1 MATQVNANNLVK
13 FYTGTALPAHPVE
26 NHIYFIIGE
35 EAYGENGE
43 QKKPVGQIYKGSQLV
58 AEIND
63 DLKIAEIEAAINALD
78 EKLSKEIDDHIKLYE
93 ALVKLVEGH
102 GTRLTTAEGK
112 LTTLIGEDANKSV
125 RTIANEELVKQLIP
139 ENATEAL
146 DTLQE
151 IAAWIQAH
159 PGDAAAMNKAIE
171 DLETLVGT
179 LPEGITATNVTGY
192 IAEVKTA
199 LEQSISTEQARA
211 EAAEKAN
218 ADAIAAE
225 AERAAA
231 AEKVNADAIAAETAR
246 AEAAEKD
253 LKAAADTLKGRVDA
267 FDKILDDDGSVTQ
280 AIAEMAI
287 ELKAYADQAEA
298 DAIKTSKEYTDA
310 EIDKVEGTI
319 SGIQAVIETL
329 AKDSDLDALEGRVAT
344 AEGEID
350 ALQGLTEQ
358 HTTQIGE
365 LNDNMGVVANLTT
378 EAKTVVGAINEN
390 AADIAT
396 NATNIA
402 NNVSDIALLYDALQW
417 HQIGE

>member
-13 FYTGTALPAHPVE
+13 FYTGTALPANPIE

-35 EAYGENGE
+35 EAYGEGG
-43 QKKPVGQIYKGSQLV
+43 KKPVGQIYKGSKLV

-63 DLKIAEIEAAINALD
+63 ELKIAEIEAAITALD
-78 EKLSKEIDDHIKLYE
+78 NKLSKEIDDHIALYE
-93 ALVKLVEGH
+93 ALVLLVEGQ

-112 LTTLIGEDANKSV
+112 LTKLIGEDADKSV

-139 ENATEAL
+139 ENAAEAL

-192 IAEVKTA
+192 IAEVKAA
-199 LEQSISTEQARA
+199 LEQSISGEQARA
-211 EAAEKAN
+211 EAAEKDLD
-218 ADAIAAE
+218 DAIKAE

-231 AEKVNADAIAAETAR
+231 AEKVNADAIAAEKAR

-253 LKAAADTLKGRVDA
+253 LKDAADLLKGRVDA
-267 FDKILDDDGSVTQ
+267 FDHILDEEGSVTQ
-280 AIAEMAI
+280 AIAAMEAS
-287 ELKAYADQAEA
+287 LKQYADQAEA
-298 DAIKTSKEYTDA
+298 DAIQTSKDYTDD
-310 EIDKVEGTI
+310 EIERVEGTI
-319 SGIQAVIETL
+319 SQMQAEIETL
-329 AKDSDLDALEGRVAT
+329 AKDSDLDALAERVT
-344 AEGEID
+344 EAEGDID
-350 ALQGLTEQ
+350 DLETLTDQ
-358 HTTQIGE
+358 HTTLIGE
-365 LNDNMGVVANLTT
+365 LRTELGKAEDLSSETATTVVA
-378 EAKTVVGAINEN
+378 AVNEN
-390 AADIAT
+390 AAKIAT
-396 NATNIA
+396 NTTDIA

>member
-13 FYTGTALPAHPVE
+13 FYTGTELPLNPVA

-35 EAYGENGE
+35 EAYGTEGA
-43 QKKPVGQIYKGSQLV
+43 KKPVGQIYKGSQLV

-78 EKLSKEIDDHIKLYE
+78 EKLSKEIDDHIALYE
-93 ALVKLVEGH
+93 ALVELVESH

-139 ENATEAL
+139 ENAAEAL

-171 DLETLVGT
+171 DLETLVGS
-179 LPEGITATNVTGY
+179 LPEGVTATNVTGY
-192 IAEVKTA
+192 IAEVKAA
-199 LEQSISTEQARA
+199 LEQSIAGEKARA
-211 EAAEKAN
+211 EAAEKDLD
-218 ADAIAAE
+218 DAIKAE

-231 AEKVNADAIAAETAR
+231 AEKVNADAIAAEKIR
-246 AEAAEKD
+246 AEAAEK
-253 LKAAADTLKGRVDA
+253 ANADDIDELTERMNA
-267 FDKILDDDGSVTQ
+267 FDKILDDEGSVTQ
-280 AIAEMAI
+280 AIAKMAV

-298 DAIKTSKEYTDA
+298 DAISTSKAYTDA

-319 SGIQAVIETL
+319 SEMQAEIETL
-329 AKDSDLDALEGRVAT
+329 AKDADLDALAERVT
-344 AEGEID
+344 EAEKDID
-350 ALQGLTEQ
+350 DLESLTEQ
-358 HTTQIGE
+358 HTTLIGE
-365 LNDNMGVVANLTT
+365 LRTELGKADDLSSETATTVVA
-378 EAKTVVGAINEN
+378 AVNEN
-390 AADIAT
+390 AANIAT

>member
-13 FYTGTALPAHPVE
+13 FYTGTELPLNPVA

-35 EAYGENGE
+35 EEYGTEGA
-43 QKKPVGQIYKGSQLV
+43 KKPVGKIYKGSQLV

-63 DLKIAEIEAAINALD
+63 NLKIAEIEAAINALD
-78 EKLSKEIDDHIKLYE
+78 EKLSKEIDDHIALYE
-93 ALVKLVEGH
+93 ALVELVESH

-139 ENATEAL
+139 ENAAEAL

-171 DLETLVGT
+171 DLEALVGT
-179 LPEGITATNVTGY
+179 LPEGVTATNVTGY

-211 EAAEKAN
+211 EAAEKVLD
-218 ADAIAAE
+218 DAIKAE

-231 AEKVNADAIAAETAR
+231 AEDANAKAIAAEKAR
-246 AEAAEKD
+246 AEGAEQA
-253 LKAAADTLKGRVDA
+253 LKEAADILKGRVDA
-267 FDKILDDDGSVTQ
+267 FDTILDEEGSVTQ
-280 AIAEMAI
+280 AIAAMEAS
-287 ELKAYADQAEA
+287 LKKYTDDAEA

-310 EIDKVEGTI
+310 EIDKVESTI
-319 SGIQAVIETL
+319 SEMQAEIDTL
-329 AKDSDLDALEGRVAT
+329 AKDSDLDALAERVT
-344 AEGEID
+344 EAEGDID
-350 ALQGLTEQ
+350 DLEALTEQ
-358 HTTQIGE
+358 HTTLIGE
-365 LNDNMGVVANLTT
+365 LRTELGKADDLSSKTATTVVA
-378 EAKTVVGAINEN
+378 AVNEN
-390 AADIAT
+390 AANIAT